1 MSEFSHI
8 PVLLDECID
17 NLQIKPDGTYVDGTV
32 GGGGHSGEILKK
44 LGSGGFLIGIDRDAE
59 AIEAAGSG
67 LASVLKESN
76 TGARF
81 TLVHGNYADMC
92 EICHGL
98 GVERVDGILL
108 DLGGYRI
115 VNAAGSGTDIAS
127 GPATSG
133 ATSNWAFKLSGTGVV
148 AAYQSFT
155 TVPASATKV
164 ATSNA
169 AASEVE
175 IDTGYQVYIS
185 ATQQADTYEGKVTYT
200 VAKGA

>member
-1 MSEFSHI
+1 MS
-8 PVLLDECID
+8 V
-17 NLQIKPDGTYVDGTV
+17 T
-32 GGGGHSGEILKK
+32 
-44 LGSGGFLIGIDRDAE
+44 LIRCA
-59 AIEAAGSG
+59 
-67 LASVLKESN
+67 
-76 TGARF
+76 
-81 TLVHGNYADMC
+81 
-92 EICHGL
+92 
-98 GVERVDGILL
+98 
-108 DLGGYRI
+108 
-115 VNAAGSGTDIAS
+115 AAGSGTDIAS

-200 VAKGA
+200 VACPRCFRLKTHRKFDK